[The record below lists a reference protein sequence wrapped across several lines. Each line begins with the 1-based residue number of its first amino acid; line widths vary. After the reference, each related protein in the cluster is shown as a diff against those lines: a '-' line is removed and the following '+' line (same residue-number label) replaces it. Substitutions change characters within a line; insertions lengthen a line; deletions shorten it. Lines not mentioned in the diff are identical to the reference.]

1 MKERERGGERKG
13 ERGGWALFHAS
24 VWQFKCRLVL
34 EVGGTK
40 TPF

>member
-1 MKERERGGERKG
+1 MKEREGEREKKG
-13 ERGGWALFHAS
+13 ERGGCALFHAS